1 MLSLEKFVY
10 SAKTS
15 PSPEPSPAQRLG
27 GSKKSCRPASCP
39 FRALSRAR
47 IRAGVGLWGLET
59 LCLVEQ
65 IHSTNPGRARS
76 AGRGCGPGTSDNG
89 GGASPE
95 LVRNLLAGTVQS
107 PIGAGLRRQEL
118 LRGRR
123 DTPAKSSAA
132 ALATQSTA
140 FGREIVKKWGV
151 VEKGLRD

>member
-1 MLSLEKFVY
+1 MCFPQKSLFIQQKQAPDQIPAPPREWGFQKSLS
-10 SAKTS
+10 
-15 PSPEPSPAQRLG
+15 R
-27 GSKKSCRPASCP
+27 P

-132 ALATQSTA
+132 AETDNGCENSETVGLGEG
-140 FGREIVKKWGV
+140 FG
-151 VEKGLRD
+151 D